1 MYTSRIAPYFYY
13 FTFEKGLEIMFVQI
27 RKWTLTEGNS
37 DKIIERFGKKPD
49 QGPSLLEKQPGFIG
63 RELLVKNVR
72 RGEEE
77 VVMIVR
83 WESEEAWKNWEKS
96 PEHIAGHKAK
106 IKEHG
111 GKPPQPEYVI
121 SMEQGNYTVVE

>member
-1 MYTSRIAPYFYY
+1 
-13 FTFEKGLEIMFVQI
+13 MFVQI
-27 RKWTLTEGNS
+27 RKWIVTEGNAE
-37 DKIIERFGKKPD
+37 KVIERFRRKPD
-49 QGPSLLEKQPGFIG
+49 QGPSKLEQREGFIG

-77 VVMIVR
+77 VIMIVR
-83 WESEEAWKNWEKS
+83 WESEEAWKAWEKS

-111 GKPPQPEYVI
+111 GKPPRPEYI
-121 SMEQGNYTVVE
+121 LSMEHGNYTVIE